1 MRWTFKY
8 SEHSLCAEAHFRTER
23 LEVDA
28 AIVDA
33 HLLELLHHCAHEA
46 HGSADVDLSVL
57 CIFEVLFV
65 QEAFSFAEFDFEV
78 SALFPDCSHLVL
90 EWLMVS
96 VYAAVDVF
104 AILAAGHSIFCHG
117 HHRCCADA
125 ARDEQQFV
133 MTLTDFE
140 VSGRR

>member
-1 MRWTFKY
+1 KTQYKYLRNENLTLPQPLIKKDAHRAMRWTFKY

-33 HLLELLHHCAHEA
+33 HLLELLQHCAHEA

-78 SALFPDCSHLVL
+78 SALFPDCRDRK
-90 EWLMVS
+90 S
-96 VYAAVDVF
+96 VV
-104 AILAAGHSIFCHG
+104 
-117 HHRCCADA
+117 
-125 ARDEQQFV
+125 
-133 MTLTDFE
+133 
-140 VSGRR
+140 